1 MNYGFVLQKMKVEDH
16 VFWIAK
22 SNDLKGCV
30 GQGETAEEAIA
41 ELSINEAE
49 WIATAKECGIEI
61 PECPYVSDN
70 EYSGKFT
77 VRISKELHRLLAKQ
91 AELNSVSINSYVEEA
106 IAAKVYN
113 LQESQLNRLVSLMEN
128 VYRMSKKSILD
139 STIYSV
145 VEFYKNTEDK
155 WQKTWQDYLSY
166 SKGVT
171 TWKS

>member
-1 MNYGFVLQKMKVEDH
+1 MLFR
-16 VFWIAK
+16 
-22 SNDLKGCV
+22 S
-30 GQGETAEEAIA
+30 
-41 ELSINEAE
+41 
-49 WIATAKECGIEI
+49 
-61 PECPYVSDN
+61 
-70 EYSGKFT
+70 
-77 VRISKELHRLLAKQ
+77 
-91 AELNSVSINSYVEEA
+91 SINSYVEEA